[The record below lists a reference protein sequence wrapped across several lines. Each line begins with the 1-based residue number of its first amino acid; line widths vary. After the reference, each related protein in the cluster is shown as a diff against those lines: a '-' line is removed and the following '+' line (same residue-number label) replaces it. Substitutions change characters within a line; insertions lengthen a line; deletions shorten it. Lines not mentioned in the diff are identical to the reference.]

1 MAYLVLA
8 RKWRPQRFDDIVGQS
23 AIARTL
29 ANSIRLNRI
38 GHAFLFSGPRGV
50 GKTSTARILSK
61 ALNCVSGPTPEPCN
75 VCQFCEE
82 ITRGASL
89 DVIEIDGAS
98 NRGIDEIRDL
108 RENVRY
114 APSSARFKIIIIDE
128 VHMLTRE
135 AFNALLKTLEEPP
148 AHAKFIL
155 ATTEAHKVPI
165 TIVSRCQR
173 YDFRRIDARTL
184 APALAS
190 ICEREGI
197 DVETRTLDIL
207 ARAADGSF
215 RDGLSLLDQVISF
228 SGQTIVHDETMSLL
242 GRIDPNLVW
251 DILKAVADQDGKTAL
266 FRYDEFAQKGGD
278 EAVLTRELM
287 DACRDL
293 MAVRVG
299 ATPRY
304 DLPAGL
310 AESFSVDQL
319 ERIFRILL
327 DLETSLRSTEFPRL
341 IMDVAII
348 KMSRIQ
354 SLIPIETLMSRL
366 ETALAGSS
374 QTMTREPTTSTPTP
388 SKPVAAVPS
397 SIRQQIANEKPRS
410 SQVASKPSAAMSI
423 QTPPRPVE
431 KAEAPSIS
439 VAPQPV
445 TLIVEPAISPALK
458 ITGDRLQDILVNMPS
473 DCAMLGACLA
483 YGALAGETD
492 SEIIIGFRTE
502 NRLHRERSESPE
514 NHAIIEATASR
525 VVGRP
530 MKVVLK
536 EISGE
541 MKSVAET
548 RIEQE
553 KKTSDANMKCALE
566 TPLISEL
573 MGRFDARIRDVRAA
587 QANLQKDQEIV
598 K

>member
-8 RKWRPQRFDDIVGQS
+8 RKWRPQRFDDIVGQN
-23 AIARTL
+23 AIAKTL

-61 ALNCVSGPTPEPCN
+61 ALNCSSGPTPEPCN
-75 VCQFCEE
+75 ACQFCDE

-114 APSSARFKIIIIDE
+114 APASARFKIIIIDE

-148 AHAKFIL
+148 PHAKFIL

-173 YDFRRIDARTL
+173 YDFRRIDAKTL
-184 APALAS
+184 GPALAAICARES
-190 ICEREGI
+190 IS
-197 DVETRTLDIL
+197 VEPRTLDVL

-228 SGQTIVHDETMSLL
+228 SGQTIIHDETMSLL

-251 DILKAVADQDGKTAL
+251 DILRAVSVQDGSAAL
-266 FRYDEFAQKGGD
+266 RRYDEFAQKGGD
-278 EAVLTRELM
+278 ETVLTREM
-287 DACRDL
+287 MEATRDL

-299 ATPRY
+299 GSPRY
-304 DLPAGL
+304 DLPEGL
-310 AESFSVDQL
+310 ADAFSIDQL

-341 IMDVAII
+341 IMDVALV

-354 SLIPIETLMSRL
+354 ALTPIETLLGRL
-366 ETALAGSS
+366 EAVIGNTGAMPSPGVGAAARSS
-374 QTMTREPTTSTPTP
+374 LPETG
-388 SKPVAAVPS
+388 AAQ
-397 SIRQQIANEKPRS
+397 IRRQIVSEKPPGQPSRPMVNPAPPPP
-410 SQVASKPSAAMSI
+410 QPARKPAL
-423 QTPPRPVE
+423 E
-431 KAEAPSIS
+431 
-439 VAPQPV
+439 VAPPPAPPPV
-445 TLIVEPAISPALK
+445 KP
-458 ITGDRLQDILVNMPS
+458 TGNRLQDILANMPP
-473 DCAMLGACLA
+473 DQPNLRAQLA
-483 YGALAGETD
+483 HGALVSESD
-492 SEIIIGFRTE
+492 SEIVIGFRPDVWQFCGKLCGTPE
-502 NRLHRERSESPE
+502 SVSVVERAAERL
-514 NHAIIEATASR
+514 I
-525 VVGRP
+525 GRP
-530 MKVVLK
+530 VKVRITETHENL
-536 EISGE
+536 
-541 MKSVAET
+541 KSVAEM

-553 KKTSDANMKCALE
+553 KKTADANMKRALD
-566 TPLISEL
+566 TPLVTEL
-573 MGRFDARIRDVRAA
+573 IGRFEARIREVRP
-587 QANLQKDQEIV
+587 NRDKDRSRETGE
-598 K
+598 